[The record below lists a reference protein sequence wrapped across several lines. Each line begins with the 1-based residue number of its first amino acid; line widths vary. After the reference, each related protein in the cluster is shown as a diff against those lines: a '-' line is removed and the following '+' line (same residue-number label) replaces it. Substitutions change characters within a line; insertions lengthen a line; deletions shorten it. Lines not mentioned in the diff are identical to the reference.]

1 MRGYA
6 GWNGWKRLTNN
17 EDSSAGS
24 AKGRNDCRWT
34 GLSMRLSRKR
44 AISLKLMRAE
54 REILEKYRTESQ
66 HQTIAV
72 LSALSQGVAC
82 VDEYGKIIFMNSV
95 VEQSLGLSDSVAE
108 GDDFHEMMHPG
119 KLQSHECKL
128 ENCAILKMLQS
139 GEQNTTVSESFFK
152 GNGVILPLMMRCS
165 SYRDA
170 YGKNVWVVGFQ
181 VLVRRASGGSGL
193 RLSENNNE
201 THDLKQKNYIDEINR
216 TFLQIKT
223 QNNELVEMSH
233 EIQRLNEEMQTL
245 TTLDGMTGVPNHR
258 TFQERL
264 RSAWVADRR
273 RSGVR
278 LLSLLMLDIDF
289 FKQYNE
295 AFGRAAGD
303 EALKT
308 VANLVRGSIRNE
320 DMLARFGGEEF
331 VIVAWDTDTETAMG
345 LADRLCKLIEGHLFP
360 NGKITISVG
369 VATHD
374 IRQETPTSS
383 QSWYVSPEAI
393 IRAADD
399 ALYHA
404 KKIGRNQACFIGDI
418 DQEAV

>member
-6 GWNGWKRLTNN
+6 GWNGWTRMADN
-17 EDSSAGS
+17 EDATEGIE
-24 AKGRNDCRWT
+24 DCRNV
-34 GLSMRLSRKR
+34 GLAMRLFQKR
-44 AISLKLMRAE
+44 AAREKLVRAE
-54 REILEKYRTESQ
+54 QNIIDKYRAES
-66 HQTIAV
+66 HRQTVAI
-72 LSALSQGVAC
+72 LSALGQGVVC
-82 VDEYGKIIFMNSV
+82 VNATGLIVLMNSV
-95 VEQSLGLSDSVAE
+95 AAQTLGLCDSKVE
-108 GDDFHEMMHPG
+108 GNEFHETIHPRN
-119 KLQSHECKL
+119 LQSHDCNL
-128 ENCAILKMLQS
+128 ENCAVLKMLRNS
-139 GEQNTTVSESFFK
+139 EPVSTISESFFRSD
-152 GNGVILPLMMRCS
+152 GVVLPVTMTCS
-165 SYRDA
+165 SFCDA
-170 YGKNVWVVGFQ
+170 KGKT
-181 VLVRRASGGSGL
+181 VRIIGIQALTRRSSTDSNL
-193 RLSENNNE
+193 KLSDRQSE
-201 THDLKQKNYIDEINR
+201 TNDLKHKNYIDEMNR
-216 TFLQIKT
+216 THLSQIKT
-223 QNNELVEMSH
+223 QNNELTEMSY
-233 EIQRLNEEMQTL
+233 EIQRLNEQLQTL

-345 LADRLCKLIEGHLFP
+345 LAVRLCKLIEGHLFP
-360 NGKITISVG
+360 KGKITISVG

-374 IRQETPTSS
+374 IRQETPTTS

-418 DQEAV
+418 EQEAV

>member
-6 GWNGWKRLTNN
+6 GWNDWTRMMVN
-17 EDSSAGS
+17 ENATEGIE
-24 AKGRNDCRWT
+24 DCRNV
-34 GLSMRLSRKR
+34 GLAMKIFQKR
-44 AISLKLMRAE
+44 AAREKLVRAE
-54 REILEKYRTESQ
+54 QNIIEKYRAES
-66 HQTIAV
+66 HRQTVAI
-72 LSALSQGVAC
+72 LSALGQGVVC
-82 VDEYGKIIFMNSV
+82 VNAAGVIVLINSV
-95 VEQSLGLSDSVAE
+95 AAHTLGLCDSKVE
-108 GDDFHEMMHPG
+108 GNEFHETIHPRN
-119 KLQSHECKL
+119 LQSHDCNL
-128 ENCAILKMLQS
+128 ENCAILKMLRNS
-139 GEQNTTVSESFFK
+139 EEFATISESFFRSD
-152 GNGVILPLMMRCS
+152 GVVLPVTMTCS
-165 SYRDA
+165 CFCDA
-170 YGKNVWVVGFQ
+170 QGKNVRIIGIQ
-181 VLVRRASGGSGL
+181 ALARRNSVNS
-193 RLSENNNE
+193 N
-201 THDLKQKNYIDEINR
+201 LKLLDRQDEKQSLTQKNFIDEMNR
-216 TFLQIKT
+216 THLSQLKT
-223 QNNELVEMSH
+223 QNNELTEMSH
-233 EIQRLNEEMQTL
+233 EIQRLNEQMQTL

-295 AFGRAAGD
+295 SFGRVAGD

-345 LADRLCKLIEGHLFP
+345 LAGRLCKLIEGHLFP

-374 IRQETPTSS
+374 IRQETPTTS

-418 DQEAV
+418 EQEAV